1 MSSPFEMMGIPEA
14 SPQVLESHH
23 VGFLPSEELATW
35 VAGTFIDEEGV
46 LANPEHHHLAQA
58 TIGYLWTNVD
68 NTKKGRT
75 VIGTAELGR
84 PQGAMG
90 KWPRARAELQVVEWF
105 GHIPDFI
112 ITILAPWWE
121 TASNVQRCAL
131 IEHELYHCAQDT
143 DEFGMPKFNKSTG
156 LPSFVMR
163 GHDVEEFI
171 GVAARYGATDTSVR
185 ELVDAVNAGPEI
197 GNAQISMACGNCL
210 KAG

>member
-1 MSSPFEMMGIPEA
+1 MNSPLETMGIPEA
-14 SPQVLESHH
+14 APELFE
-23 VGFLPSEELATW
+23 GFGAKFLPSQDLAIW
-35 VAGTFIDEEGV
+35 VANTFISEDGV

-58 TIGYLWTNVD
+58 TIGFLWTNVD

-90 KWPRARAELQVVEWF
+90 KWPRARAEMQVVEWF
-105 GHIPDFI
+105 GYTPDFI
-112 ITILAPWWE
+112 ITVSAPWWD

-156 LPSFVMR
+156 LPTFVMR

-171 GVAARYGATDTSVR
+171 GVAARYGATDPSVK
-185 ELVDAVNAGPEI
+185 ELVDVVNAGPEL
-197 GNAQISMACGNCL
+197 GEAQISLACGNCL
-210 KAG
+210 RAN